1 MPWRLASSDKE
12 TVAALALRLEYGGPP
27 ELLSMR
33 LCLFMDDD
41 ATLFNPRWVLHNC
54 DALQAAAHKM
64 REKLGFDPHPSE
76 VLMHSATLESLGEP
90 SLATFFAKL
99 AEEDGSESE
108 EADDPGSPAVA
119 DPLLGPETPRNRNR
133 SPRPRPGVL
142 EKPVKKFGDSSP
154 AAVKQPPGRCAP
166 AKKCT
171 EPDELTWGGVKPAL
185 LPGADQGHP
194 ESEEETQKGRTSKAV
209 LPAIP
214 QSWSARAAHP
224 VECHR
229 RITGKRSC
237 WEMMTDKEFETA
249 LALNFRNLQE
259 AAEEASSGT
268 SCGSAVPD
276 LVGIDS
282 DGSTMP
288 ALVGTSSGGAVLAVV
303 GASADRQPR

>member
-54 DALQAAAHKM
+54 DAMQAAAHKM
-64 REKLGFDPHPSE
+64 REELGFDPHASE
-76 VLMHSATLESLGEP
+76 VLRHSATLVSLGE
-90 SLATFFAKL
+90 SGLATFFAKL
-99 AEEDGSESE
+99 AEDGSESEE
-108 EADDPGSPAVA
+108 EADDPGSPVVA
-119 DPLLGPETPRNRNR
+119 DPLLGPGTSRNRNR
-133 SPRPRPGVL
+133 SPHPRPGVL
-142 EKPVKKFGDSSP
+142 EKSVKQFGDSSP
-154 AAVKQPPGRCAP
+154 AAVKRPPGRCAP

-171 EPDELTWGGVKPAL
+171 EPDELTL
-185 LPGADQGHP
+185 GHP

-276 LVGIDS
+276 LVG
-282 DGSTMP
+282 
-288 ALVGTSSGGAVLAVV
+288 TSSGGAVLAAV